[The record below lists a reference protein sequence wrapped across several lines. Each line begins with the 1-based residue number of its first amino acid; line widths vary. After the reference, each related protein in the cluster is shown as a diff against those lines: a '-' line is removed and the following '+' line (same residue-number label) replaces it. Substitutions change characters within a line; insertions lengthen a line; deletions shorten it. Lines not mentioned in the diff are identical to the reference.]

1 MKAEEEEGKWKNGWK
16 RREKVRGDVKVWEAL
31 EMWTMEM
38 GYSVKCKNYGDR
50 KNGKTGATKY
60 EFATSLN

>member
-1 MKAEEEEGKWKNGWK
+1 ME
-16 RREKVRGDVKVWEAL
+16 VWEAL
-31 EMWTMEM
+31 EIWTMEM

-60 EFATSLN
+60 EFASIFELDQEKVHAF

>member
-1 MKAEEEEGKWKNGWK
+1 MRGEGG
-16 RREKVRGDVKVWEAL
+16 GGGSVWEAL
-31 EMWTMEM
+31 EIWTMEM

-60 EFATSLN
+60 EFANIFELDQEKVHAF